1 MRRLL
6 PAFVQRRMLLA
17 AARRALAAGRPA
29 AALGILADEL
39 LRADPRAQSLRV
51 LAEPLVPPPP
61 PPVPVPTAPPRAT
74 ADLEASPDSRSLKAL
89 LASMREAAPR
99 ASAQAAGDGVPR
111 AGNPTAG
118 SATAP
123 IPAPGAPGADAD
135 GTQAA
140 RPLRLRLSID
150 DAGSFL
156 LCAGEAAILGHSR
169 AATCDV
175 PVLGDLLPRHARFSL
190 DPATFHAGR
199 AWRVAPIGDARVELR
214 GAELGAVGRTLRDGD
229 RLRVGSRLGLT
240 FLRSDPSSES
250 ALLRFDAGVEA
261 AGAQHVVL
269 LALGDGGRVRIGSTA
284 ACLVAAALGGAQIE
298 LSCVEGAWRLRSTS
312 GLVPDG
318 ASLGEARTQ
327 FELPAKPARAVH
339 LRVVMPNPADRP
351 RWISFAPLE
360 DT

>member
-17 AARRALAAGRPA
+17 AARRALAAGRPE
-29 AALGILADEL
+29 AALWILADEL
-39 LRADPRAQSLRV
+39 LRDDPRASSLRV
-51 LAEPLVPPPP
+51 LAQPLVVPP
-61 PPVPVPTAPPRAT
+61 PPVPTPPAPPRSAHDAET
-74 ADLEASPDSRSLKAL
+74 SGESRSLKAL
-89 LASMREAAPR
+89 LASMRDAAPR
-99 ASAQAAGDGVPR
+99 APGIAAAEGTRRSDAEAPLGM
-111 AGNPTAG
+111 AG
-118 SATAP
+118 TAP
-123 IPAPGAPGADAD
+123 AEGALGPESVGEASAP
-135 GTQAA
+135 
-140 RPLRLRLSID
+140 PLRLRLSID

-156 LCAGEAAILGHSR
+156 LCAGETAILGHSR

-214 GAELGAVGRTLRDGD
+214 GSDLPAGGRSLRDGD
-229 RLRVGSRLGLT
+229 RLRVGARLGLT
-240 FLRSDPSSES
+240 FLRSDSSSES
-250 ALLRFDAGVEA
+250 ALLRLDAGVEA

-269 LALGDGGRVRIGSTA
+269 LAPGDGGRVRIGSTA

-298 LSCVEGAWRLRSTS
+298 LSMVDGAWRLRSSS

-318 ASLGEARTQ
+318 ASLNDARTQ

-360 DT
+360 DP